1 MCYLSHSAANER
13 ARVCAATLMTLGT
26 CALLQRRQRARA
38 SGARSCLARAL
49 RHGEIRARFS
59 EQSHFWAAKV
69 STTALLSGRRL
80 KIESAFIHST
90 NSTRRPARNEHHLHP
105 PVGNSSCLPPALLVP
120 CRLLLAILFFLFRFC
135 LFCFL
140 LFAFCFLLFAF
151 CLLLF
156 QFWLVGLRCACSAL
170 ARAVHSVPPFHDD
183 SCSGLE
189 VVVILLSSPGSNRH
203 FGSACLVGW
212 LRSPCRAVKQ
222 LAQRHQCE

>member
-1 MCYLSHSAANER
+1 M
-13 ARVCAATLMTLGT
+13 CAATLTTLGT

-38 SGARSCLARAL
+38 SCAHSCLARAL

-120 CRLLLAILFFLFRFC
+120 CRLLLAILFFFFFVFACFAFC
-135 LFCFL
+135 SL

-151 CLLLF
+151 CFLPFAFSVLVSGSPLCLLRSRTSGA
-156 QFWLVGLRCACSAL
+156 QR
-170 ARAVHSVPPFHDD
+170 PPF
-183 SCSGLE
+183 SRRFVLG
-189 VVVILLSSPGSNRH
+189 P
-203 FGSACLVGW
+203 
-212 LRSPCRAVKQ
+212 
-222 LAQRHQCE
+222 